1 MTPTEEAISYFKG
14 RAGFSRLF
22 LKFADRIESL
32 GGVGGTAT
40 LANLTEQEKVVLRN
54 WFQKDYATKKSAQI
68 SLKKFEDKFHD
79 TKFEGASL
87 FDVVEGVI
95 GRKLVFKKDKQ
106 YESETLK
113 KRFFEELRD
122 KYSTTYTSILTA
134 SILAK
139 DSLTSG
145 FTAAYNRNEFNGIE
159 KIYKALSMLPLDKP
173 LRLPLFAEQVTGNPH
188 ALDNDSKLISALQL
202 IKAELHGGEIQKSLN
217 AEYINQLLF
226 EFGIM
231 KDDISNYVSLYGFI
245 GERNEQKLGSWQ
257 ESFKEGSVRNE
268 PLREIVKLD
277 KIYPIKKGSPVF
289 VLENSGVFS
298 SVIDE
303 IEGLPVSVICT
314 HGQIKLAAFQVIKKL
329 VEQGCQIYY
338 SGDFDPEGISIACSL
353 ARRYPKNVHYWR
365 YSVEDYLNSLS
376 EVELDPSR
384 LQKLNNIQEERL
396 SLLLK
401 QILATRKAAY
411 QEKQMKTLIQDIK
424 ASVIPSP

>member
-14 RAGFSRLF
+14 RTGFSRLF

-40 LANLTEQEKVVLRN
+40 LTNLTDHEKVVLRN

-68 SLKKFEDKFHD
+68 SLKKFEDKFQD

-113 KRFFEELRD
+113 KQFFEELRE
-122 KYSTTYTSILTA
+122 KYNTAHTSILTT

-139 DSLTSG
+139 ESLTIG
-145 FTAAYNRNEFNGIE
+145 FSASYNKNELKSIE
-159 KIYKALSMLPLDKP
+159 MIYKALSMLPLEKP

-188 ALDNDSKLISALQL
+188 GLDNDSKLISALQL
-202 IKAELHGGEIQKSLN
+202 IKAELRGGEIQKSMN

-245 GERNEQKLGSWQ
+245 GERNEQKLVSWK

-329 VEQGCQIYY
+329 VEQG
-338 SGDFDPEGISIACSL
+338 
-353 ARRYPKNVHYWR
+353 
-365 YSVEDYLNSLS
+365 
-376 EVELDPSR
+376 
-384 LQKLNNIQEERL
+384 L
-396 SLLLK
+396 SL
-401 QILATRKAAY
+401 IH
-411 QEKQMKTLIQDIK
+411 I
-424 ASVIPSP
+424 